1 MLAGFSILRL
11 AIAVT
16 VVCVLLLIWLYIA
29 ARLMGWGVAR
39 SLFEFK
45 QRRSVRN
52 NKTRG
57 TK

>member
-1 MLAGFSILRL
+1 MLAGVSILRL

-16 VVCVLLLIWLYIA
+16 VACMLLLIWLYIA

-45 QRRSVRN
+45 QRSSR
-52 NKTRG
+52 KTK
-57 TK
+57 TKGMK